1 MLVFD
6 RGKFLS
12 VVFTLLKLGVA
23 LAILFVLGTKF
34 LDLWQTEAE
43 KMPEI
48 GFYQEIVE

>member
-12 VVFTLLKLGVA
+12 GLFTLIKLGVA

-34 LDLWQTEAE
+34 LELWQAETEQL
-43 KMPEI
+43 PDV
-48 GFYQEIVE
+48 GFHQEIVE